1 MIFYLE
7 TKTMK
12 KDQSSNEGILSFFG
26 CLEKKKQIKLPSRRH
41 YNHKQYYFTT

>member
-1 MIFYLE
+1 MKYY
-7 TKTMK
+7 MK

-41 YNHKQYYFTT
+41 YNHTSTTLLRKIK